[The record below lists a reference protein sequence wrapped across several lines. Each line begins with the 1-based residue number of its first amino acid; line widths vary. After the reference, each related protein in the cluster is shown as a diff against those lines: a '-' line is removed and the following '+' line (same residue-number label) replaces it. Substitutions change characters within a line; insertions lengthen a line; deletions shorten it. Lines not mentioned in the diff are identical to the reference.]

1 MLPTSGKGLRTPHSS
16 AWSQLKRWVALGGM
30 GKLVCP
36 CSSDRRHGQALACPC
51 HPSAQAPDRSG
62 FHSACGSEH
71 RNGKCSN
78 RRESSTWTFRL
89 LVVLGTVALVPS
101 CRKPSTAHDD
111 ANKESS
117 NQSVEQTVVSDTAG
131 EVPNRV
137 DIGVHVADS
146 EDWLSVDEIRDDAP
160 GAWATGSFLAERNR
174 IVIET
179 EAVARFSIDMGRV
192 PVRWERL
199 VVIRID
205 GRNSELVKRDQAIYR
220 FALDEHGH
228 WVVLEP

>member
-1 MLPTSGKGLRTPHSS
+1 MLPTNGTGLRTPH
-16 AWSQLKRWVALGGM
+16 
-30 GKLVCP
+30 
-36 CSSDRRHGQALACPC
+36 
-51 HPSAQAPDRSG
+51 
-62 FHSACGSEH
+62 F
-71 RNGKCSN
+71 N
-78 RRESSTWTFRL
+78 RGELPTWTIRL
-89 LVVLGTVALVPS
+89 LLVLGTVALVPS
-101 CRKPSTAHDD
+101 CRKPSAARDD

-117 NQSVEQTVVSDTAG
+117 NQSVGRTVASDTAG
-131 EVPNRV
+131 EVPVRV
-137 DIGVHVADS
+137 DIGVHVGDS
-146 EDWLSVDEIRDDAP
+146 DDWLTVDEIRDNAP

-220 FALDEHGH
+220 FVLDDHGR

>member
-1 MLPTSGKGLRTPHSS
+1 MLRTSGTGRRTPH
-16 AWSQLKRWVALGGM
+16 LNT
-30 GKLVCP
+30 GK
-36 CSSDRRHGQALACPC
+36 S
-51 HPSAQAPDRSG
+51 PSR
-62 FHSACGSEH
+62 
-71 RNGKCSN
+71 
-78 RRESSTWTFRL
+78 TIRL

-101 CRKPSTAHDD
+101 CRKPSAAKDNS
-111 ANKESS
+111 NKESS
-117 NQSVEQTVVSDTAG
+117 NQSAEQTVVTDTAG
-131 EVPNRV
+131 EVPIWV

-146 EDWLSVDEIRDDAP
+146 EDWLTVDEIRDDAP

-179 EAVARFSIDMGRV
+179 VGVARFSIDMPRV
-192 PVRWERL
+192 PVRWDKL

-220 FALDEHGH
+220 FVLDDHGH

>member
-1 MLPTSGKGLRTPHSS
+1 MLPTSGTGRQTPHCSRGKLRT
-16 AWSQLKRWVALGGM
+16 
-30 GKLVCP
+30 
-36 CSSDRRHGQALACPC
+36 
-51 HPSAQAPDRSG
+51 
-62 FHSACGSEH
+62 
-71 RNGKCSN
+71 
-78 RRESSTWTFRL
+78 WTVRL
-89 LVVLGTVALVPS
+89 LVVFGTVALVPS
-101 CRKPSTAHDD
+101 CRRPSVAQDN

-146 EDWLSVDEIRDDAP
+146 EDWLTVDEIRDDAP
-160 GAWATGSFLAERNR
+160 GAWATASFLAARNR

-179 EAVARFSIDMGRV
+179 ERVARFSIDMPRV
-192 PVRWERL
+192 PVRWDKL

-205 GRNSELVKRDQAIYR
+205 GRNSELVKREQAIYR

>member
-1 MLPTSGKGLRTPHSS
+1 MLRTSGTGLRTAH
-16 AWSQLKRWVALGGM
+16 LG
-30 GKLVCP
+30 
-36 CSSDRRHGQALACPC
+36 
-51 HPSAQAPDRSG
+51 SG
-62 FHSACGSEH
+62 
-71 RNGKCSN
+71 
-78 RRESSTWTFRL
+78 ESSTWTIRL

-101 CRKPSTAHDD
+101 CRKPSAAHDD
-111 ANKESS
+111 ANKELS

-146 EDWLSVDEIRDDAP
+146 EDWLTVDEIRDDAP

-220 FALDEHGH
+220 FVLNEHGH